1 MRLFQGI
8 SGAGGIVL
16 SKSISTDM
24 FSGRDLQK
32 FMAIISAINGIAPI
46 IAPML
51 GGTIAHLVSWQ
62 GIFIILLAIGIILM
76 IMSIFLKE
84 TLLPEKRSK
93 GNIANIYSNLFKVF
107 HNPIFTL
114 SVLGIMF
121 CFVTFFGYLSSST
134 FILQKTY
141 GLSPFEYSLCFGLNA
156 IIIAIGAILGG
167 TFKHPNTILK
177 WSSINMFI
185 GTILVSIC
193 LVNHLSLTFL
203 MLSYAY
209 LMFSFGLMQ
218 APATAVALDSE
229 RQHAGAASASF
240 GASCFLAGAI
250 ASPLVSL
257 GNMLISTSIVLTI
270 GSLICMII
278 SQILAKRIKRQA
290 NQD

>member
-1 MRLFQGI
+1 
-8 SGAGGIVL
+8 
-16 SKSISTDM
+16 
-24 FSGRDLQK
+24 
-32 FMAIISAINGIAPI
+32 
-46 IAPML
+46 
-51 GGTIAHLVSWQ
+51 
-62 GIFIILLAIGIILM
+62 
-76 IMSIFLKE
+76 
-84 TLLPEKRSK
+84 
-93 GNIANIYSNLFKVF
+93 
-107 HNPIFTL
+107 
-114 SVLGIMF
+114 
-121 CFVTFFGYLSSST
+121 
-134 FILQKTY
+134 
-141 GLSPFEYSLCFGLNA
+141 
-156 IIIAIGAILGG
+156 
-167 TFKHPNTILK
+167 
-177 WSSINMFI
+177 MFI